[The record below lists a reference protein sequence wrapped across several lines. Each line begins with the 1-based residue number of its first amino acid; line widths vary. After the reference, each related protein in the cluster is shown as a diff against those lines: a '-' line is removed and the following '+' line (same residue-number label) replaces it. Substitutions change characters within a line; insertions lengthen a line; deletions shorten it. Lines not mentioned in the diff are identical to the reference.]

1 MHSKLHFSIFVAKL
15 RNIMLKAVLFDMD
28 GVIVDTE
35 PLHRKAYHQMFD
47 DVNLVVNSDLYES
60 FTGQSTINICKRLV
74 EHFNLSDAPEHLMRL
89 KRKHYKYLFA
99 HDDELALIDGVLDV
113 IKDYHA
119 NNVTLVVAS
128 SASMT
133 GINQIFERFDL
144 NQYFSAKFSGADLEK
159 SKPHPEI
166 FIKAAQSTGYNKSEC
181 MVIED
186 STNGIKA
193 AHAAGIFCTAFKS
206 EHSTG
211 QDYSLADIVI
221 SSFEDIAYNKQAD
234 FFRN

>member
-1 MHSKLHFSIFVAKL
+1 
-15 RNIMLKAVLFDMD
+15 MLKAVLFDMD

-47 DVNLVVNSDLYES
+47 DVNINVDTALYES

-74 EHFNLSDAPEHLMRL
+74 EHFNLDDTPEHLMHL
-89 KRKHYKYLFA
+89 KRKHYKYLFNN
-99 HDDELALIDGVLDV
+99 DDELALIDGVLDL

-119 NNVTLVVAS
+119 NGVKLVVAS

-133 GINQIFERFDL
+133 GINQIFERFHL
-144 NQYFSAKFSGADLEK
+144 NPYFMGKFSGADLK
-159 SKPHPEI
+159 QSKPHPEI
-166 FIKAAQSTGYNKSEC
+166 FIKAAAHTGHDRSEC

-211 QDYSLADIVI
+211 QDYSLANTVI
-221 SSFEDIAYNKQAD
+221 SNLKDIAFNKTGTML
-234 FFRN
+234 